1 MPPTPIITR
10 QPRLSNTTLARARDY
25 LDEDDEVDYEAS
37 PRQYAPSIKTPS
49 GNAPSIDFNE
59 SDSSIVDGPTFN
71 VDIDDG
77 PLFNSETPMEIRNMR
92 LPENKDMELVKM
104 FMNQLVDVFLLQNE
118 QLEQLVKCVKE
129 IAKDQQKKRKVKLA
143 DVTCFKGDAKDI
155 NRFVCQ
161 IDHYFRFGNFD
172 DTPGARSAYALSR
185 MEGPIVK
192 WFSDQLQD
200 PDHSLFK
207 NSKNLAKIL
216 KERCGGEYLKA
227 SAVRRLENLKQG
239 KKSVL
244 EYVNDFND
252 CLADIEDYGVSAAMR
267 AFELGL
273 NPDIFQLVHAKW
285 TNIQDLNQF
294 QHAAMDA
301 QNILLNKPSEIQSFG
316 KRAFVAENAAEK
328 SVKRP
333 NLTVDTSRNPKPKA
347 KSDLKCSFCLKT
359 GHTSDKCWAKKKS
372 GAMTEKV
379 FVVQNTDDSSYLSC
393 FHKSANRFN
402 GLAIIELGDLKV
414 ELTVL
419 FDSGADGDYMSLT
432 AARKFKIPTT
442 KIFNAPK
449 VVSANKA
456 FDEKFA
462 EVTPHVKLTFESSH
476 SETINFRLLDYH
488 TYDLILGSH
497 WFRKHKVQWDYECN
511 KPIFGCSCCKAV
523 KRVHFSDPVATDRP
537 AKRLKVQENA
547 QSSDIDQQLVYPKK
561 SIDVNVAWD
570 LGDLDTEWSKDQYDR
585 LQDDLVFEDEVLTL
599 LDKCDFNLGIESE
612 NDGLQ
617 VLEISKGKDE
627 LPVLPP
633 RISDFAD
640 VFCKKGAD
648 KLPPLRPQFD
658 LSIELESNAKLPKSI
673 LYKRTEVEQREVK
686 EYIEEMLEKG
696 FIRRSKSPLASPV
709 LFVPKKDGKK
719 RLCVDYRRL
728 NSITVKDRYPL
739 PLITSMTDTLRGAIK
754 FSKIDLRG
762 AYNLLRINEG
772 DEWKTA
778 FLTRYGQYEYLV
790 MPFGLCNAP
799 GAFQRWVNSIFL
811 PYIDS
816 GIINLLD
823 DILIYTYPGEDHW
836 QKVRLVLK
844 LLRENGLYA
853 KWEKCEF
860 EVDELEFLGH
870 VVSTKGVSMCKTKL
884 DAVLTWPVP
893 TKLKELQAFLGLAN
907 YYRRFITNFSRICS
921 QLTALL
927 KKNSPWY
934 WGEKQQKAFDTLKQL
949 FTSAPILIYPD
960 SQKKF
965 ILETDASDFAIGAV
979 LSQPDSRNL
988 LHPIAFYSRKMLPA
1002 ERNYDIY
1009 DKELLA
1015 VIDALKHWRHYLQDT
1030 VYPVEV
1036 WTDHR
1041 NLEYFLQ
1048 TKTLTRR
1055 QARWALLISSY
1066 DIVIIYKSGKSNSKA
1081 DALSRR
1087 PDFQPMGGD
1096 QDLNRALL
1104 KTSHFKHL
1112 QKADEKIFAVNDE
1125 ISRLGVF
1132 FKEYYSKDK
1141 FALDMIAEIHSG
1153 KVADKSWTLEKGLL
1167 LYKGLVYV
1175 PNGACRVLIIQL
1187 RHDAKSGGHFGIR
1200 KTLEYITRDFWWPKL
1215 ETFVKEYVS
1224 TCDVCQRSKI
1234 ARHKPYGL
1242 LKPLPLAKRPW
1253 GAVTLDFVTDLPVAQ
1268 GYDSIMVVV
1277 DRFTKMSHFI
1287 PCRKTCSAEDAASL
1301 YINSVYRLHGLPDE
1315 LLSDR
1320 GTQFTSKFW
1329 RRLFELLGVHQKL
1342 STAFHP
1348 QTDGQTERVNQVM
1361 EQYLRCYCDYKQLN
1375 WMDLLSIAEFAYN
1388 NSFHTSIQMTP
1399 FFANYGY
1406 HPKMDVLSSPKGLST
1421 ELVPAAENMVKEL
1434 KALHESLVES
1444 LKQAQSDMKRF
1455 ADVKRQD
1462 VQKYKI
1468 GDKVWLVRKNLKTKR
1483 PCDKLD
1489 YKRLGPFS
1497 IVRVINDVAVEL
1509 KLPPTMGVHNVFH
1522 VSLIEPHK
1530 QNTIEGRVELPPPPV
1545 EVESGIEYEVE
1556 DLLDHRFK
1564 GKQIY
1569 YLVLW
1574 KGYGPDERTWVSG
1587 NDLLNSK
1594 ELVDDYILRNG
1605 LDLKELSR
1613 SGARRKR
1620 GGRVRR

>member
-1 MPPTPIITR
+1 MPPTPIKYKPKSLET
-10 QPRLSNTTLARARDY
+10 PPNTTLAGVRDH
-25 LDEDDEVDYEAS
+25 LDDIVDYEDENLTTEVATFVEN
-37 PRQYAPSIKTPS
+37 P
-49 GNAPSIDFNE
+49 
-59 SDSSIVDGPTFN
+59 VFN
-71 VDIDDG
+71 VDIADPPSDTTDEK
-77 PLFNSETPMEIRNMR
+77 SSQVSDKSDVSSHDMR
-92 LPENKDMELVKM
+92 VIHC
-104 FMNQLVDVFLLQNE
+104 FMNQLVEAFVAQND
-118 QLEQLVKCVKE
+118 QLGQLVRCVKE

-155 NRFVCQ
+155 NRFVAQ
-161 IDHYFRFGNFD
+161 IDHFFRFGNFD
-172 DTPGARSAYALSR
+172 DTPSARAAYALSR

-192 WFSDQLQD
+192 WFSDQLID
-200 PDHSLFK
+200 KNHALHKETNSL
-207 NSKNLAKIL
+207 AIVL

-227 SAVRRLENLKQG
+227 AAVRRLESLKQG
-239 KKSVL
+239 KKTVL

-252 CLADIEDYGVSAAMR
+252 CLADIGDYGVSAAMR

-273 NPDIFQLVHAKW
+273 NPDIFQLVHSKW
-285 TNIQDLNQF
+285 SNLKDLNEF
-294 QHAAMDA
+294 QHAALDA
-301 QNILLNKPSEIQSFG
+301 HNILLNKPAESQVLG
-316 KRAFVAENAAEK
+316 KRSFSSERYDK
-328 SVKRP
+328 SFKRS
-333 NLTVDTSRNPKPKA
+333 NLTIDTGKAPKPKA
-347 KSDLKCSFCLKT
+347 KVDANCNFCGKN
-359 GHTSDKCWAKKKS
+359 GHLEEKCWAKKKS
-372 GAMTEKV
+372 GSGTRTEKV
-379 FVVQNTDDSSYLSC
+379 YIVQNTDDSSYLSC
-393 FHKSANRFN
+393 FNKSASRFN
-402 GLAIIELGDLKV
+402 GTAIIKVADLIV
-414 ELTVL
+414 ELKVL
-419 FDSGADGDYMSLT
+419 FDSGADGDYLSLT
-432 AARKFKIPTT
+432 TARKFKIPT
-442 KIFNAPK
+442 KKVLNAPR
-449 VVSANKA
+449 VTSANMV
-456 FDEKFA
+456 FA
-462 EVTPHVKLTFESSH
+462 EKYAEITPSVTLIVNSDHVEN
-476 SETINFRLLDYH
+476 INLRLLDFQD
-488 TYDLILGSH
+488 YDLILGAH
-497 WFRKHKVQWDYECN
+497 WFTTHKIQWDYDKQ
-511 KPIFGCSCCKAV
+511 KPIFNCSCTSFFASAETRQEMNGERSS
-523 KRVHFSDPVATDRP
+523 KRV
-537 AKRLKVQENA
+537 KVEHHPNEF
-547 QSSDIDQQLVYPKK
+547 DDKTLIYPKK
-561 SIDVNVAWD
+561 SIDVSVAWD
-570 LGDLDTEWSKDQYDR
+570 LGNFDEEWSKDQYDK

-599 LDKCDFNLGIESE
+599 LDKCDYNLGNLSE
-612 NDGLQ
+612 NDDGLQ
-617 VLEISKGKDE
+617 ILETSKGKDDMPD
-627 LPVLPP
+627 LPS

-658 LSIELESNAKLPKSI
+658 LSIELEPNAKLPKSI
-673 LYKRTEVEQREVK
+673 LYKMTEVEQKEVK
-686 EYIEEMLEKG
+686 EYIEEMLGKG

-728 NSITVKDRYPL
+728 NSITIKDRYPL
-739 PLITSMTDTLRGAIK
+739 PLLTSMTDTLRSAVK

-762 AYNLLRINEG
+762 AYNLLRINKG

-823 DILIYTYPGEDHW
+823 DILIYTFPGEDHW
-836 QKVRLVLK
+836 EKVRLVLK
-844 LLRENGLYA
+844 LLRENGLFA

-884 DAVLTWPVP
+884 DAVLNWPMPNKV
-893 TKLKELQAFLGLAN
+893 KELQAFLGLAN
-907 YYRRFITNFSRICS
+907 YYRRFITNFSRICTP
-921 QLTALL
+921 LTSLL
-927 KKNSPWY
+927 KKNSPWF

-960 SQKKF
+960 PQKKF
-965 ILETDASDFAIGAV
+965 VLETDASDFAIGAV
-979 LSQPDSRNL
+979 LSQPDSKNL

-1030 VYPVEV
+1030 VLPVEV
-1036 WTDHR
+1036 WTDHK

-1055 QARWALLISSY
+1055 QARWSLLISSY
-1066 DIVIIYKSGKSNSKA
+1066 DIVIIYKTGKSNSKA

-1087 PDFQPMGGD
+1087 PDFQSTGGD
-1096 QDLNRALL
+1096 QDLHRPLL
-1104 KTSHFKHL
+1104 QTSHFQHL
-1112 QKADEKIFAVNDE
+1112 RSIDEKVFAVTDE

-1132 FKEYYSKDK
+1132 FKEYYVKDQ
-1141 FALDMIAEIHSG
+1141 FALKMISDIQNN
-1153 KVADKSWTLEKGLL
+1153 KLTDKSWTLEKGLL
-1167 LYKGLVYV
+1167 MYKGLVYV
-1175 PNGACRVLIIQL
+1175 PSGACRVLIIQL
-1187 RHDAKSGGHFGIR
+1187 RHDAKSSGHFGIR

-1224 TCDVCQRSKI
+1224 TCDICQRSKI
-1234 ARHKPYGL
+1234 ARHKPNGL

-1268 GYDSIMVVV
+1268 SYDSIMVVV
-1277 DRFTKMSHFI
+1277 DRFTKMAHYI
-1287 PCRKTCSAEDAASL
+1287 PCRKTCSAEDAAKL
-1301 YINSVYRLHGLPDE
+1301 FINSVYRLHGLPDE

-1329 RRLFELLGVHQKL
+1329 RRCFELLGVHQKL

-1361 EQYLRCYCDYKQLN
+1361 EQYLRCFCDYKQMN
-1375 WMDLLSIAEFAYN
+1375 WLDLLSIAEFAYN
-1388 NSFHTSIQMTP
+1388 NSYHTSIQMTP

-1406 HPKMDVLSSPKGLST
+1406 HPKMDILSRPKGLST
-1421 ELVPAAENMVKEL
+1421 ELVPAAETMVKEL

-1444 LKQAQSDMKRF
+1444 LKQAQNDMKRF

-1468 GDKVWLVRKNLKTKR
+1468 GDKVWLIRKNLKTTR

-1489 YKRLGPFS
+1489 YKRLGPFN

-1522 VSLIEPHK
+1522 VSLIEPYK
-1530 QNTIEGRVELPPPPV
+1530 QNRIEGRVDLPPPPV

-1556 DLLDHRFK
+1556 SLLDHRVQ
-1564 GKQIY
+1564 GNQIY
-1569 YLVLW
+1569 YLVHW
-1574 KGYGPDERTWVSG
+1574 KGYGPDERSWVVLK
-1587 NDLLNSK
+1587 DLLNCK
-1594 ELVDDYILRNG
+1594 ELVDEYNLNNDV
-1605 LDLKELSR
+1605 DLKGLSR